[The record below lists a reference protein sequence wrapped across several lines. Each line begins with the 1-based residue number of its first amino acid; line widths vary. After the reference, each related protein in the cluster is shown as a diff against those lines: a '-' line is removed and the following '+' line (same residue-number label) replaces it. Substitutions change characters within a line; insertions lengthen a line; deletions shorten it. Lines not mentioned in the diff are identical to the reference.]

1 MDVKFYYNASDD
13 RVINKNLIEVGEEGK
28 NVFVGV
34 PREEI
39 SVMNPIIRF
48 ESDEIL
54 RYNYAY
60 IPSFERYYSIVDR
73 TAYRQGVWDVTFA
86 VDVLMS
92 FRRDISDLYV
102 VVDKQS
108 MPSNG
113 NEYIDDGSL
122 VSENVMFQSVYE
134 FPSGFNDSGEY
145 ILITA
150 G

>member
-1 MDVKFYYNASDD
+1 MKVSFYYNQSDD
-13 RVINKNLIEVGEEGK
+13 RVINKRLVIGEDAEGIPRDEV
-28 NVFVGV
+28 
-34 PREEI
+34 
-39 SVMNPIIRF
+39 SVMNPVIRF
-48 ESDEIL
+48 ESDSIL

-60 IPSFERYYSIVDR
+60 IPSLQRYYSIVDR

-92 FRRDISDLYV
+92 FRRDIMNLNV
-102 VVDKQS
+102 IVDKQS
-108 MPSNG
+108 MLANG

-122 VSENVMFQSVYE
+122 VTENVMFETVYE
-134 FPSGFNDSGEY
+134 FPNGFNNTGEY

>member
-1 MDVKFYYNASDD
+1 MEVIFYYNASDD
-13 RVINKNLIEVGEEGK
+13 RVINKQLLQTSGNK
-28 NVFVGV
+28 FVGV
-34 PREEI
+34 PRDEI

-48 ESDEIL
+48 ESDGIL
-54 RYNYAY
+54 RFNYAY
-60 IPSFERYYSIVDR
+60 IPSLQRYYSVVDR
-73 TAYRQGVWDVTFA
+73 TAYREGVWDVTFA

-92 FRRDISDLYV
+92 FRADISDLSV

-108 MPSNG
+108 MIENG

-122 VSENVMFQSVYE
+122 VSENVMFQSIYE
-134 FPSGFNDSGEY
+134 FPAGFNDTGEY

>member
-13 RVINKNLIEVGEEGK
+13 RVINKRLLETAN
-28 NVFVGV
+28 NVFEGV
-34 PREEI
+34 PRDEV
-39 SVMNPIIRF
+39 SVMNPVIRF
-48 ESDEIL
+48 ENDDIL

-60 IPSFERYYSIVDR
+60 IPQLQRYYSIVDK
-73 TAYRQGVWDVTFA
+73 TAYREGVWDITFA

-92 FRRDISDLYV
+92 FRADISDLYV

-108 MPSNG
+108 MAANG
-113 NEYIDDGSL
+113 DEYIDDGSL

-134 FPSGFNDSGEY
+134 FPGGFNDTGEY

>member
-1 MDVKFYYNASDD
+1 MEVRFYYNQSDD
-13 RVINKNLIEVGEEGK
+13 RVINKRLIEDGR
-28 NVFVGV
+28 NVYEGV
-34 PREEI
+34 PRDEV
-39 SVMNPIIRF
+39 SVMNPVIRF

-60 IPSFERYYSIVDR
+60 IPSLQRYYSVVDR

-92 FRRDISDLYV
+92 FRADISDLNV

-108 MPSNG
+108 MPTNG

-122 VSENVMFQSVYE
+122 VSENVMFQTIYE
-134 FPSGFNDSGEY
+134 FLDGFNDTGEY

>member
-1 MDVKFYYNASDD
+1 MNVYFYYNASDS
-13 RVINKNLIEVGEEGK
+13 RVVNKNLIGGEVFSGAPIGEA
-28 NVFVGV
+28 
-34 PREEI
+34 

-48 ESDEIL
+48 EDDGIL

-60 IPSFERYYSIVDR
+60 IPEFERYYEITDR
-73 TAYRQGVWDVTFA
+73 TAFRDGIWDVSFA

-92 FRRDISDLYV
+92 FRADINQLNV

-108 MPSNG
+108 MRTNG
-113 NEYIDDGSL
+113 NEYIDDSSL
-122 VSENVMFQSVYE
+122 VAENVMFQTVYN
-134 FPSGFNDSGEY
+134 FPNGFNDAGEY

>member
-1 MDVKFYYNASDD
+1 MEVRFYYNQSDD
-13 RVINKNLIEVGEEGK
+13 RVINKHLIEDGK
-28 NVFVGV
+28 NVYDGG
-34 PREEI
+34 PRDEV

-60 IPSFERYYSIVDR
+60 IPSLQRYYSVVDR
-73 TAYRQGVWDVTFA
+73 TAYRQGVWDITFA

-92 FRRDISDLYV
+92 FRGDIMALPV
-102 VVDKQS
+102 IVDKQS
-108 MPSNG
+108 MPENG
-113 NEYIDDGSL
+113 DEYIDDGSL
-122 VSENVMFQSVYE
+122 VEDNVMFTRVHSFE
-134 FPSGFNDSGEY
+134 AGFNDYPEY

>member
-1 MDVKFYYNASDD
+1 MKVEFFYNCSDA
-13 RVINKNLIEVGEEGK
+13 RVINKRLLKDDLNTFE
-28 NVFVGV
+28 GV
-34 PREEI
+34 PRDEVD
-39 SVMNPIIRF
+39 VMNPIIRF
-48 ESDEIL
+48 DDNRIL

-60 IPSFERYYSIVDR
+60 IPDLQRYYTIETR
-73 TAYRQGVWDVTFA
+73 NAYREGLWDITFA

-92 FRRDISDLYV
+92 FRRDIMDLAV

-108 MPSNG
+108 MVENG

-122 VSENVMFQSVYE
+122 VSENVMFQTVYN
-134 FPSGFNDSGEY
+134 FPEGFNDNGEY

>member
-1 MDVKFYYNASDD
+1 MEVQFYYNASDN
-13 RVINKNLIEVGEEGK
+13 RVINKRLITTDDK
-28 NVFVGV
+28 NVFDGV
-34 PREEI
+34 PRGDVSI
-39 SVMNPIIRF
+39 MNPIIRF
-48 ESDEIL
+48 ESEDIL

-60 IPSFERYYSIVDR
+60 IPEFQRYYSITDR
-73 TAYRQGVWDVTFA
+73 TVYREGVWDVTFS

-92 FRRDISDLYV
+92 FRRDINSLYV

-108 MPSNG
+108 MPQNG

-122 VSENVMFQSVYE
+122 VSENVMFQTVYE
-134 FPSGFNDSGEY
+134 FLGGFNDAGEY

>member
-13 RVINKNLIEVGEEGK
+13 RVINKRLLEDED
-28 NVFVGV
+28 NVFYGV
-34 PREEI
+34 PRDEI
-39 SVMNPIIRF
+39 SVMNPVIRF
-48 ESDEIL
+48 EDDRIL

-60 IPSFERYYSIVDR
+60 IPELQRYYSIVDR
-73 TAYRQGVWDVTFA
+73 TAYRQGVWDVTFS

-92 FRRDISDLYV
+92 FRADISDLYV

-108 MPSNG
+108 MLSNG
-113 NEYIDDGSL
+113 DEYIDDGSL

-134 FPSGFNDSGEY
+134 FPAGFNDQGEY

>member
-1 MDVKFYYNASDD
+1 MEVRFYYNQSDD
-13 RVINKNLIEVGEEGK
+13 RVINKRLIEDGK
-28 NVFVGV
+28 NVYDGV
-34 PREEI
+34 PRDEI

-48 ESDEIL
+48 ENEEIL

-60 IPSFERYYSIVDR
+60 IPSLQRYYSIVDR
-73 TAYRQGVWDVTFA
+73 TAYRQGVWDITFT

-92 FRRDISDLYV
+92 FRADISDLNV

-108 MPSNG
+108 MSTNG

-122 VSENVMFQSVYE
+122 VSENVMFQTIYE
-134 FPSGFNDSGEY
+134 FPGGFNDTGEY